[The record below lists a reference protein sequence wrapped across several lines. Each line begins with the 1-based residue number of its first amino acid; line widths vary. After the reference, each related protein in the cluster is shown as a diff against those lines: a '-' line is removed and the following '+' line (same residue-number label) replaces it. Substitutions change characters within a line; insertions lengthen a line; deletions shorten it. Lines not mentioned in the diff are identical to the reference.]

1 MHTSIHSSTGYTP
14 FFLIFGRQARLP
26 VDLAFQLPQRQPL
39 YHTLYDIHL
48 QSTLGDSYK
57 QVREKLGHNLQR
69 QKVFYNRKAHGS
81 SYNKGDMVWL
91 FNVITPRG
99 QHKKFH
105 SPWSGPYTVVKQL
118 SDSTY
123 CIQHIQN
130 RSNCS
135 VVHFDRLKPFTGVV
149 QSSTDP
155 HSHLQHQPSDDQ
167 HQLSSSTPSTS
178 QSMEPVLRLLE
189 YGDSDT
195 EDDQQT
201 HSVNSRRYPC

>member
-1 MHTSIHSSTGYTP
+1 
-14 FFLIFGRQARLP
+14 
-26 VDLAFQLPQRQPL
+26 
-39 YHTLYDIHL
+39 
-48 QSTLGDSYK
+48 
-57 QVREKLGHNLQR
+57 
-69 QKVFYNRKAHGS
+69 
-81 SYNKGDMVWL
+81 MVWL
-91 FNVITPRG
+91 FNVTTPRG

-123 CIQHIQN
+123 RIQHIQN
-130 RSNCS
+130 RSNRS
-135 VVHFDRLKPFTGVV
+135 VVHFDHLKPFTGVV

-195 EDDQQT
+195 EDGQQT
-201 HSVNSRRYPC
+201 HSLNSRCYPCRSHHPPSRLSMSLLEIPGTLSIALEPKLTSSC